1 MVSDSLETAQVL
13 QQDAAVC
20 QDQQEIKMEV
30 QMSIFLV
37 PHMVFQLGLIKKQD
51 GSEIPIGSH

>member
-1 MVSDSLETAQVL
+1 MVSDSWEMAQIL

-20 QDQQEIKMEV
+20 QGQQEIKMEV

-37 PHMVFQLGLIKKQD
+37 PRMIFQPGLIKKQD
-51 GSEIPIGSH
+51 GSRILIGSH